1 MKAMFA
7 VDRSMWLR
15 LKSRIAYATGKT
27 DDAEDILSTAY
38 VKFAEKKEGAVE
50 NEEAFLFRIAINL
63 HIDERRKASSR
74 GGFAHL
80 EANELIVDPT
90 PLQDEILDSR
100 RQWEAVQS
108 IIDRLPERTREILFM
123 RRVDGMRYKE
133 IARELGITES
143 AVEKHIAKAATLL
156 LRASRNR

>member
-1 MKAMFA
+1 MKAKFA
-7 VDRSMWLR
+7 VDRSMWSR
-15 LKSRIAYATGKT
+15 LKSRIAYVTGT
-27 DDAEDILSTAY
+27 ADEAEDILSTAY
-38 VKFAEKKEGAVE
+38 VKFAEKKEVAVD

-74 GGFAHL
+74 GAFAHL
-80 EANELIVDPT
+80 EANELIADPT
-90 PLQDEILDSR
+90 PLQDEVLDSR